1 MCEEVS
7 SFSFGGSNFKTL
19 ESREELGNWEREEF
33 RERERE
39 RESSYISCFCMEE
52 KGYGD
57 GKKGKGEVGTCHMG
71 FNDVKWMGIYESVL
85 PIPIPKD

>member
-33 RERERE
+33 RERDL
-39 RESSYISCFCMEE
+39 SYISCFCMEE
-52 KGYGD
+52 REVWGW
-57 GKKGKGEVGTCHMG
+57 KKGKGEVGTCHMG
-71 FNDVKWMGIYESVL
+71 FNDVKWMDI
-85 PIPIPKD
+85 